1 MLADGAVEPQGTGEQ
16 RFAAQ
21 LRQRQIGPIAGG
33 AAEAQRERAS
43 DASPRLGFV
52 SPHTRRLRDREISW

>member
-21 LRQRQIGPIAGG
+21 LRQRQIGPIAVG
-33 AAEAQRERAS
+33 ATETTYAAS
-43 DASPRLGFV
+43 ICRWCCG
-52 SPHTRRLRDREISW
+52 RDE